1 MRKKFSSFYTPVVE
15 KDEHKK
21 TKEYKKL
28 SPKMRNA
35 VDDIFKK
42 MDTKPSDF
50 LNTFD
55 KTINMVS
62 KKYKVPEKELMGYFE
77 KKMALKLIRHC
88 GTITASTL
96 GDDAAH
102 GIALGKLGNGNAF
115 RVSEFAGKDVF
126 IKVTSISDSTAV
138 TSSNGLYLR
147 ASNTVNI
154 VPEGNRSPIV
164 GGDTGVRVALD
175 GTDTDSS
182 DAGDIVRLEDEASG
196 GAV

>member
-1 MRKKFSSFYTPVVE
+1 
-15 KDEHKK
+15 
-21 TKEYKKL
+21 
-28 SPKMRNA
+28 
-35 VDDIFKK
+35 
-42 MDTKPSDF
+42 
-50 LNTFD
+50 
-55 KTINMVS
+55 
-62 KKYKVPEKELMGYFE
+62 
-77 KKMALKLIRHC
+77 MALKLISHV

-102 GIALGKLGNGNAF
+102 GLALGKLGNGNAF
-115 RVSEFAGKDVF
+115 RVSEFAGQDVF
-126 IKVTSISDSTAV
+126 VKVTSIDQRTTV

-154 VPEGNRSPIV
+154 VPEGNRAPIV

-196 GAV
+196 GAVLVDAAEENFFISVINETGGQDGAVHIEVVTQANPV

>member
-1 MRKKFSSFYTPVVE
+1 
-15 KDEHKK
+15 
-21 TKEYKKL
+21 
-28 SPKMRNA
+28 
-35 VDDIFKK
+35 
-42 MDTKPSDF
+42 
-50 LNTFD
+50 
-55 KTINMVS
+55 
-62 KKYKVPEKELMGYFE
+62 
-77 KKMALKLIRHC
+77 MALKLIRHC

-182 DAGDIVRLEDEASG
+182 DACDIVRLEVEASG
-196 GAV
+196 CAVLVDAAEENFFISVINETGGQDGAVHIEVVTQANPV

>member
-1 MRKKFSSFYTPVVE
+1 
-15 KDEHKK
+15 
-21 TKEYKKL
+21 
-28 SPKMRNA
+28 
-35 VDDIFKK
+35 
-42 MDTKPSDF
+42 
-50 LNTFD
+50 
-55 KTINMVS
+55 
-62 KKYKVPEKELMGYFE
+62 
-77 KKMALKLIRHC
+77 MALKLIRHC

-196 GAV
+196 GAVFVDAAEEYFFISVINESGGQDGAVHIEVVTQANPV